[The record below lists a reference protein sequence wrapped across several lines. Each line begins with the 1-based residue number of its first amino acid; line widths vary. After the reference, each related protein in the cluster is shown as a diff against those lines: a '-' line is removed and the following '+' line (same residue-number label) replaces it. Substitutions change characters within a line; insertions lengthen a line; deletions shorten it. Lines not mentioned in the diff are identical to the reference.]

1 MLLQRWASWA
11 PKLAS
16 SQHLEMTSWQERC
29 SNSCQVYIP
38 AHWRGMSIQHVDTAQ
53 VLTFLADNA
62 DRGVDL
68 SAVQHVDSP
77 TRDVLVIFD
86 STGDREFIGFGS
98 AEANQFADCF
108 ISAAK
113 LPEDTIRVS
122 PSGFCCAGNLSVPR
136 VEAGAQGLS
145 KLP

>member
-1 MLLQRWASWA
+1 M
-11 PKLAS
+11 
-16 SQHLEMTSWQERC
+16 
-29 SNSCQVYIP
+29 
-38 AHWRGMSIQHVDTAQ
+38 
-53 VLTFLADNA
+53 LTFLANHA

-122 PSGFCCAGNLSVPR
+122 PSGSVALETSQCPVSKAALRDSASCLDRRRSSLSLGPWGWHILR
-136 VEAGAQGLS
+136 LLRPCKRQ
-145 KLP
+145 

>member
-1 MLLQRWASWA
+1 M
-11 PKLAS
+11 
-16 SQHLEMTSWQERC
+16 
-29 SNSCQVYIP
+29 
-38 AHWRGMSIQHVDTAQ
+38 
-53 VLTFLADNA
+53 
-62 DRGVDL
+62 
-68 SAVQHVDSP
+68 QHVDSP

-122 PSGFCCAGNLSVPR
+122 PSGCVTLKIPHAPVSRAAVRDSANCLDRKHSSLSLGPWAWHILR
-136 VEAGAQGLS
+136 LRRRCKPQ
-145 KLP
+145 